1 LDAFWFSLFSLPP
14 PIGLNPAV
22 VEPLPAANPPFY
34 LEPLMEV
41 LYPQP
46 PLLPTAAR
54 SLEPAAGSGVPK
66 RKAASMATASTGATV
81 PVPMARS
88 RLIDD
93 AAKTPSKRTSVIE
106 AAAEDDDDG
115 EDDVSDMIDNGADEK
130 SYGDSRVSTARF
142 TEFAHIPPVETFTV
156 CLCRAYHALLRRRTR
171 APPFAMTFR
180 RRNSGYETFSSR
192 VYTKFCLL
200 YDFTPSYNTSPRG
213 LDF

>member
-1 LDAFWFSLFSLPP
+1 
-14 PIGLNPAV
+14 
-22 VEPLPAANPPFY
+22 
-34 LEPLMEV
+34 MKV

-46 PLLPTAAR
+46 
-54 SLEPAAGSGVPK
+54 SK

-130 SYGDSRVSTARF
+130 SYGDSRDLLYQHQVLCTSVILFILPSFFLFLCTNRNDPCQSYHFIRF
-142 TEFAHIPPVETFTV
+142 RVLLLFIIVCFRPPVA
-156 CLCRAYHALLRRRTR
+156 R
-171 APPFAMTFR
+171 
-180 RRNSGYETFSSR
+180 
-192 VYTKFCLL
+192 
-200 YDFTPSYNTSPRG
+200 
-213 LDF
+213 